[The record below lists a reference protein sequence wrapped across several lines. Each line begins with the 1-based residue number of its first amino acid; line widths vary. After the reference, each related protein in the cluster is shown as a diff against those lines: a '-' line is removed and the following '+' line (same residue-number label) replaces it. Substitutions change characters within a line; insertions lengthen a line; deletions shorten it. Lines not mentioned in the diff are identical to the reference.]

1 MGGGPTASS
10 SISGPL
16 GTLSTTATSIE
27 ARLAVLRHTMKA
39 PLPGTAGVHPVKV
52 DDLVI
57 YYDVDPVSSRRIDLG
72 TPTQEDL
79 WALANACH
87 DTEPGVKAIDATK
100 FATRFDVVLLDCS
113 TSRCIYKPQKSTR
126 HDSIIGSLVVIFPIT
141 HAGGRYIVNTRTRL
155 VLDPCASSLALLPRN
170 LILAL
175 YGPEVLHAME
185 PLTLATAP
193 LSCPRYPLRPTAC
206 LKDDTCAAC
215 RPRLPSR
222 RWLPRCRP
230 RAQVPHAPAQEDD
243 FDPTLHF
250 NALNERVTSKTAA
263 NRWGAVLQSLK
274 GGDARM
280 RELLYAPRYYT
291 GPPEDQDVLLDDIP
305 DLFGIHEGLDC
316 FSEEEDMSSAAEIA
330 KQGVILQRD
339 RYRMDELKWMRV
351 TRFELISPH
360 MRHGLPVEQCADEPG
375 EGSVAVHWLSDM
387 GEQNLV
393 RTAYIGSD
401 SMIEHQYGTAAL
413 FIQIPAVGDRIRSS

>member
-1 MGGGPTASS
+1 M
-10 SISGPL
+10 
-16 GTLSTTATSIE
+16 
-27 ARLAVLRHTMKA
+27 
-39 PLPGTAGVHPVKV
+39 
-52 DDLVI
+52 
-57 YYDVDPVSSRRIDLG
+57 
-72 TPTQEDL
+72 
-79 WALANACH
+79 
-87 DTEPGVKAIDATK
+87 
-100 FATRFDVVLLDCS
+100 
-113 TSRCIYKPQKSTR
+113 KPQKSTR

-141 HAGGRYIVNTRTRL
+141 HAGGRYIVQHENETWS
-155 VLDPCASSLALLPRN
+155 LDPCVQLTGASIPAVSY
-170 LILAL
+170 LAL

-185 PLTLATAP
+185 PVDLGYRVTLNYNLSLVDRNAGATVV
-193 LSCPRYPLRPTAC
+193 SSISTATDC
-206 LKDDTCAAC
+206 LLESTIRALLADPAF
-215 RPRLPSR
+215 LPSGGF
-222 RWLPRCRP
+222 LAVGLAHKYPMP
-230 RAQVPHAPAQEDD
+230 PAQEDD

-280 RELLYAPRYYT
+280 REVSRRVGLTSFVKLLYAPRYYT

-316 FSEEEDMSSAAEIA
+316 FPEEEDMSSAAEIA

-339 RYRMDELKWMRV
+339 RYRIDELKWMRV

-375 EGSVAVHWLSDM
+375 EGSVAVHWLSEM